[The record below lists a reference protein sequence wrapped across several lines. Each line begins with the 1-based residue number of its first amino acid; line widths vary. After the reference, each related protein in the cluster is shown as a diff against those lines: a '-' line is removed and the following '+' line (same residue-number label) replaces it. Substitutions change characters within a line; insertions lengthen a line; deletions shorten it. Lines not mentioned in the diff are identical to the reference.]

1 VLKKGGNVMSSSDLI
16 RWGGLAAIAGGVV
29 WVVDSGL
36 LLLDMPP
43 ESVMNDVLFI
53 VAALCTIGGV
63 VGFHVMQ
70 KDDYGPLVHNQA
82 TSW

>member
-1 VLKKGGNVMSSSDLI
+1 
-16 RWGGLAAIAGGVV
+16 
-29 WVVDSGL
+29 
-36 LLLDMPP
+36 MPP